1 MRKVD
6 ITDKLS
12 FEENPVIV
20 IKDKEFE
27 INSDAET
34 MLLIMGD
41 FKNMTE
47 VDAVLSAYDRLFNEA
62 SRKAI
67 ADMKLPFK
75 DLQTIIQVAMQL
87 VNGTDEGELME
98 KPSTT

>member
-47 VDAVLSAYDRLFNEA
+47 VDAVLSAYDRLFDEE